1 MATRTIAF
9 MGLVAGFCLVGC
21 GGSQQVVKDPNTVS
35 GTTKVKGDRHMLAHS
50 EGLEP
55 LWIQECPI
63 RSAQVLPF
71 CGEGQRQSSQ
81 ATACASANADALEK
95 LRRMIGQ
102 SVNASLVPDGKG
114 GYRFE
119 IKGAEAEPLTVRGA
133 WEDQRWYEEYQGPDG
148 KTYDCYVMLT
158 YPKLEYDN
166 LIGLSRKANMDRVEK
181 AAALLKE
188 GQKLSADGHFGDAV
202 ERLKRA
208 QGLISGMK
216 EEVVAGDGSNSTLL
230 AEQISADLNKS
241 EQEAK
246 KTSDTALVVI
256 HLVLDG
262 KTENE
267 GGPAAQSVLNRVK
280 KMLADKGIRIRP
292 GGLKPADVELVLSGD
307 TKAAANTAAQK
318 GAGLLL
324 VLDLDSQF
332 KGQDANIFYAYAR
345 GAFRLIR
352 TLDGREIHAADL
364 GPEKGALMSRED
376 AVQKALDNLCKR
388 FLPDAVSNAL
398 SNR

>member
-1 MATRTIAF
+1 MTGVQTCA
-9 MGLVAGFCLVGC
+9 L
-21 GGSQQVVKDPNTVS
+21 
-35 GTTKVKGDRHMLAHS
+35 
-50 EGLEP
+50 
-55 LWIQECPI
+55 PI
-63 RSAQVLPF
+63 S
-71 CGEGQRQSSQ
+71 
-81 ATACASANADALEK
+81 
-95 LRRMIGQ
+95 
-102 SVNASLVPDGKG
+102 
-114 GYRFE
+114 
-119 IKGAEAEPLTVRGA
+119 

-241 EQEAK
+241 EKEAK

-292 GGLKPADVELVLSGD
+292 GGLKPEDVELVLSGD